1 MWLQQIEQLT
11 VAGAINGSFYA
22 LLGVGFGLILGV
34 TGRFHYAFALVFTF
48 AAYVT
53 SVMESA
59 AGLPAPLAVIAG
71 LAAAAVLGV
80 GVERLIY
87 RPLAMFSGP
96 LSLLTVFISSLGI
109 TIAGVNLITLAW
121 SAGSRSLRLVPVV
134 PLRAGDVTFTTLD
147 LALVASAWIL
157 IAALAVILTSTDLGR
172 SIRAVR
178 GNPVLARIMGTD
190 PGRIYLAVFA
200 IGSVLCGVAGIFN
213 GARFAVLPDMGDR
226 PRGVR
231 LCRCLPRR
239 NAPLALRH
247 RSCRPVHRA
256 GGKSERFL
264 RVAAMDLAGG
274 VLGTVRLPDPASP
287 GSALPA
293 CRPGAGARAGAIGPR
308 WITGGTSSIWC

>member
-1 MWLQQIEQLT
+1 MWLQQIEQLA

-59 AGLPAPLAVIAG
+59 AGLPAPAAVIAG
-71 LAAAAVLGV
+71 LVASAVLGV
-80 GVERLIY
+80 AVERLIY

-134 PLRAGDVTFTTLD
+134 PLQAGDVTFTTLD

-157 IAALAVILTSTDLGR
+157 IAALAAILTSTDLGR

-178 GNPVLARIMGTD
+178 GNPTLARIMGTD
-190 PGRIYLAVFA
+190 PGQIYLAVFA

-226 PRGVR
+226 PVVFAFVVAFLGGT
-231 LCRCLPRR
+231 RR
-239 NAPLALRH
+239 SPFVIGLAGLFIGLVESLSGFFVSPQWTSLVVFSVLFVYLILHPMDLR
-247 RSCRPVHRA
+247 SLRA
-256 GGKSERFL
+256 GL
-264 RVAAMDLAGG
+264 VPARVR
-274 VLGTVRLPDPASP
+274 TP
-287 GSALPA
+287 
-293 CRPGAGARAGAIGPR
+293 
-308 WITGGTSSIWC
+308 

>member
-1 MWLQQIEQLT
+1 MWLQQIEQLA

-53 SVMESA
+53 SVLESA

-134 PLRAGDVTFTTLD
+134 PLQAGDVTFTTLD

-157 IAALAVILTSTDLGR
+157 IAALAAILTSTDLGR

-178 GNPVLARIMGTD
+178 GNPTLARIMGTD

-226 PRGVR
+226 PVVFAFVVAFLGGT
-231 LCRCLPRR
+231 RR
-239 NAPLALRH
+239 SPFVIGLAGLFIGLVESLSGFFVSPQWTSLVVFSVLFVYLILHPMDLR
-247 RSCRPVHRA
+247 SLRA
-256 GGKSERFL
+256 GL
-264 RVAAMDLAGG
+264 VPARVR
-274 VLGTVRLPDPASP
+274 TP
-287 GSALPA
+287 
-293 CRPGAGARAGAIGPR
+293 
-308 WITGGTSSIWC
+308 